1 MNRLN
6 RYYMRWWSACLWPIL
21 KREMT
26 YQSTEKENNTTAT
39 SPNSLRFV
47 RDSIFHILDLEL
59 HWSTMFLHG
68 NNDLHSWGMSMYIV
82 TLGVSQWSVLVSRHQ
97 IQSGPAVLCAL
108 VGISC
113 AQVAAKKRDVLENRI
128 SDMLGIRLC
137 SKAKKCHNILNDVK
151 SKNNEIQT
159 HGLWFSRCIIKTPF
173 DFPGKNFDFLKQC
186 PS

>member
-1 MNRLN
+1 
-6 RYYMRWWSACLWPIL
+6 
-21 KREMT
+21 
-26 YQSTEKENNTTAT
+26 
-39 SPNSLRFV
+39 
-47 RDSIFHILDLEL
+47 
-59 HWSTMFLHG
+59 
-68 NNDLHSWGMSMYIV
+68 MYIV
-82 TLGVSQWSVLVSRHQ
+82 KLGVSQWSVLVSRHQ

-159 HGLWFSRCIIKTPF
+159 HGL
-173 DFPGKNFDFLKQC
+173 
-186 PS
+186 